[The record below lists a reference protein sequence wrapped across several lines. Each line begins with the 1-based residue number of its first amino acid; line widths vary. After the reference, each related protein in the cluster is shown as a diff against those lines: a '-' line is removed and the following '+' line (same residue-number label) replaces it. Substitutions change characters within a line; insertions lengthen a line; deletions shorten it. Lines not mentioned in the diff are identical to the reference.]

1 VRSIHADTLAD
12 MMATYSAT
20 IYIFWLAA
28 VAGPAA
34 HLGGVEAAM
43 LRSRAPRITP
53 KGSNGA
59 AAREQP
65 PSPALEE
72 EVLDEEDDD
81 DQPASSIPSILSES
95 LPSVPQQ
102 EVQAAMPQQTEA
114 PEMESSQPI
123 PVVTPQW
130 AAPEITAADAGLL
143 ASLQQLPA
151 VARAPLPQWAVPGTF
166 KLPATVP
173 EPEAVFQFS
182 APPASLPVLGGRA
195 AAASKPIPSWLQ
207 SNASL
212 QEGAPKIPWPPSNQA
227 YTSCDPPCIQG
238 RGICNDN
245 VCFCRSPFAGSTCQH
260 KQTDL
265 YRAPKIMV
273 VGFAAVCF
281 GVGIL
286 MSKLMFSFSE
296 HAIETRLEKY
306 GAGKRRY
313 ELWAPPEDSKK
324 KKGGGG

>member
-1 VRSIHADTLAD
+1 MRSIHADTLAD
-12 MMATYSAT
+12 MMATSSAT

-43 LRSRAPRITP
+43 LRSRAPGITP

-65 PSPALEE
+65 ASPAFEE
-72 EVLDEEDDD
+72 EALDQEDDD
-81 DQPASSIPSILSES
+81 DQPASSIPNILSES
-95 LPSVPQQ
+95 APSVPHQG
-102 EVQAAMPQQTEA
+102 VQAAMPQQTA
-114 PEMESSQPI
+114 
-123 PVVTPQW
+123 PQW

-143 ASLQQLPA
+143 ASLQQSSPA
-151 VARAPLPQWAVPGTF
+151 VVAPQRVALPQWAVPGTF

-182 APPASLPVLGGRA
+182 PPPASLPVLGGRA
-195 AAASKPIPSWLQ
+195 APASKPIPSWLQ

-227 YTSCDPPCIQG
+227 YTSCDPACIPG

-313 ELWAPPEDSKK
+313 ELWAPPEDAKK

>member
-1 VRSIHADTLAD
+1 

-20 IYIFWLAA
+20 IYIFWLSAI
-28 VAGPAA
+28 VGPAA
-34 HLGGVEAAM
+34 HLGGVEATM

-59 AAREQP
+59 AARETS
-65 PSPALEE
+65 SPAALEE
-72 EVLDEEDDD
+72 ELDQEDDD
-81 DQPASSIPSILSES
+81 DQPASSIPSISSES
-95 LPSVPQQ
+95 LPSLPQQ
-102 EVQAAMPQQTEA
+102 EPQQPA
-114 PEMESSQPI
+114 PEPLEVSQPI

-143 ASLQQLPA
+143 ASLQQLPG
-151 VARAPLPQWAVPGTF
+151 VAPQRSALPQWAVPGTF

-182 APPASLPVLGGRA
+182 PPPASLPVLGGRA
-195 AAASKPIPSWLQ
+195 AAASKPTSSWLQ

>member
-1 VRSIHADTLAD
+1 
-12 MMATYSAT
+12 
-20 IYIFWLAA
+20 
-28 VAGPAA
+28 
-34 HLGGVEAAM
+34 M
-43 LRSRAPRITP
+43 LRSRAPRIMP
-53 KGSNGA
+53 KGSKGA
-59 AAREQP
+59 AAREP
-65 PSPALEE
+65 PSPAFEE
-72 EVLDEEDDD
+72 DALDQEDDD

-95 LPSVPQQ
+95 LPSLPQQ
-102 EVQAAMPQQTEA
+102 QLPATMSQQAAA
-114 PEMESSQPI
+114 PEPDWSQPA

-151 VARAPLPQWAVPGTF
+151 VAPQRPQWAVPGTF

-182 APPASLPVLGGRA
+182 PPPASLPVLGARA

-281 GVGIL
+281 GIGIV

-313 ELWAPPEDSKK
+313 ELWAPPEDAKK
-324 KKGGGG
+324 KKSAGG